1 MNRLLN
7 RAQWDE
13 SNKPTPVGIGLVLVE
28 ILGVEVYSLVYI
40 VELVPYTFNDSS
52 SILVQFQLELN
63 H

>member
-13 SNKPTPVGIGLVLVE
+13 SKEPTPVGIGLVLME

-40 VELVPYTFNDSS
+40 VGFVSYTFNCSP
-52 SILVQFQLELN
+52 SILVQF
-63 H
+63 

>member
-13 SNKPTPVGIGLVLVE
+13 SKESTPVGIGLVLVE

-40 VELVPYTFNDSS
+40 VGFVPYTFNRSS
-52 SILVQFQLELN
+52 PILVQF
-63 H
+63 